1 MNFHRV
7 FKVLGLIFLVV
18 LFLLGVSWFL
28 LWSGIVD
35 PGAARQVK
43 VAIPPGDL
51 EVPVERTYRSS
62 DDSALRHELLDYWS
76 ARPLPPLQENLMVTT
91 PRILLASLFNETRL
105 DEVNSY
111 IRSLEPRGV
120 SGSSWWMNPLGNYNF
135 TQAALIPMLYFFGDK
150 PHILYPETLKHLDEV
165 LIVEEGDGF
174 NMSVPRTLGL
184 IEDTE
189 NHILMT
195 EGTRYLKNRWLASR
209 GETDARF
216 DNRKNGMEDKLA
228 GYLNEMYRYGIYE
241 FNSDPYLAY
250 TLSAL
255 LNLEAFAEGRVQ
267 ALSRM
272 LLDRM
277 NLEYALGSFN
287 LRRHPPIRRQ
297 YSKYN
302 VTAINRDYHSA
313 AMKAWIS
320 FYSESRDIPDD
331 LAIERGRHIALWAAI
346 MPYRP
351 ADKVIDW
358 SLVKPHPYFVK
369 IGRGANS
376 CPEIYSGDPSFL
388 LSAGG
393 ANQGR
398 RSLILPRPIILF
410 THDDETDLSDVFHMM
425 GPGEDFMDWNNT
437 GVYKRFAVAAGP
449 VRIPASGNPLADQDE
464 WSVFELSEDHFLVT
478 FSTQNLGIMTIS
490 DRNGRDAGAI
500 LREMMGP
507 NPRERVMAGNFKQ
520 QDGTEISFD
529 EKAPNHLWVI
539 KSVNGV
545 EANRLFESWPAFT
558 SGIIQP

>member
-1 MNFHRV
+1 
-7 FKVLGLIFLVV
+7 
-18 LFLLGVSWFL
+18 
-28 LWSGIVD
+28 
-35 PGAARQVK
+35 
-43 VAIPPGDL
+43 
-51 EVPVERTYRSS
+51 
-62 DDSALRHELLDYWS
+62 
-76 ARPLPPLQENLMVTT
+76 
-91 PRILLASLFNETRL
+91 
-105 DEVNSY
+105 
-111 IRSLEPRGV
+111 
-120 SGSSWWMNPLGNYNF
+120 
-135 TQAALIPMLYFFGDK
+135 
-150 PHILYPETLKHLDEV
+150 
-165 LIVEEGDGF
+165 
-174 NMSVPRTLGL
+174 
-184 IEDTE
+184 
-189 NHILMT
+189 
-195 EGTRYLKNRWLASR
+195 
-209 GETDARF
+209 
-216 DNRKNGMEDKLA
+216 
-228 GYLNEMYRYGIYE
+228 
-241 FNSDPYLAY
+241 
-250 TLSAL
+250 
-255 LNLEAFAEGRVQ
+255 
-267 ALSRM
+267 
-272 LLDRM
+272 
-277 NLEYALGSFN
+277 
-287 LRRHPPIRRQ
+287 
-297 YSKYN
+297 
-302 VTAINRDYHSA
+302 
-313 AMKAWIS
+313 MKAWIS